1 MNMRALARY
10 LPSGRWAVIAIP
22 FLWLLFFFAI
32 PFLIVLKISFSRLAI
47 AMPPYTPIV
56 EVVDKAL
63 HLRLNL
69 GNYAALFTDPQY
81 GLAYLSSI
89 RIAVVSTVLCL
100 LIGYPMAYFIARM
113 KPATRNI
120 ALMAVVLPSWTSFLI
135 RVYAW
140 IGILDAN
147 GILNRFLLWTGL
159 VDAPLRILYTPLA
172 AYIGIVYCYLP
183 FMILPLYANLVQLD
197 QRLLEAAYDLGA
209 RPWKAFV
216 RITLPLMVLP
226 LYANLVKLDL
236 RLLEAAYDLGAKPWQ
251 AFLRITVPLSRSGI
265 IAGCM
270 LVMIPAVGEFVI
282 PEMLGGPDTLM
293 IGRVLWGEF
302 FNNRDWPAASAVAIV
317 MLLLLLVPILVFNRS
332 QQRTLEG
339 RLA

>member
-1 MNMRALARY
+1 MLR
-10 LPSGRWAVIAIP
+10 PSRWRPSVRLLVIAVP
-22 FLWLLFFFAI
+22 FLWLLLFFAV
-32 PFLIVLKISFSRLAI
+32 PFLIVLKISFSRMAI
-47 AMPPYTPIV
+47 AMPPYTPVV
-56 EVVDKAL
+56 EYLDSAL
-63 HLRLNL
+63 TLRLNL
-69 GNYAALFTDPQY
+69 GNYAALFADPQY
-81 GLAYLSSI
+81 VLAYLSSI
-89 RIAVVSTVLCL
+89 QIAAVSTVLCL
-100 LIGYPMAYFIARM
+100 LIGYPMAYAIARM
-113 KPATRNI
+113 RPAARNI

-159 VDAPLRILYTPLA
+159 VDAPLRILYTPTA
-172 AYIGIVYCYLP
+172 TYIGIVYCYLP
-183 FMILPLYANLVQLD
+183 FMILPLYANLVKLD

-216 RITLPLMVLP
+216 RITL
-226 LYANLVKLDL
+226 
-236 RLLEAAYDLGAKPWQ
+236 
-251 AFLRITVPLSRSGI
+251 PLSRSGI

-302 FNNRDWPAASAVAIV
+302 FSNRDWPAASAVAIV
-317 MLLLLLVPILVFNRS
+317 MLLLLLVPILVFNRH
-332 QQRTLEG
+332 QQRQMEG

>member
-1 MNMRALARY
+1 MASVTAAT
-10 LPSGRWAVIAIP
+10 PAEAGREGTLSLGQAVVSRLVIAVP
-22 FLWLLFFFAI
+22 YLWLLFFFLVPFAI
-32 PFLIVLKISFSRLAI
+32 VFKISLSQTAI
-47 AMPPYTPIV
+47 AMPPYTPV
-56 EVVDKAL
+56 FGLDNFFEAL
-63 HLRLNL
+63 GELNFD
-69 GNYAALFTDPQY
+69 NYLWLLDDPLYFHAYVSSLVIAA
-81 GLAYLSSI
+81 I
-89 RIAVVSTVLCL
+89 STFLTL
-100 LIGYPMAYFIARM
+100 LVGYPMAYGMARA
-113 KPATRNI
+113 PAAWRPTL
-120 ALMAVVLPSWTSFLI
+120 LMLVILPFWTSFLI

-183 FMILPLYANLVQLD
+183 FMILPLYANLVKLD
-197 QRLLEAAYDLGA
+197 HRLLEAAYDLGA

-216 RITLPLMVLP
+216 RITLPL
-226 LYANLVKLDL
+226 
-236 RLLEAAYDLGAKPWQ
+236 
-251 AFLRITVPLSRSGI
+251 SRSGI

-270 LVMIPAVGEFVI
+270 LVMIPTVGEFVI

-302 FNNRDWPAASAVAIV
+302 FNNRDWPVASAVAIV